1 MARIRTIKP
10 EFFTNSKL
18 YKAEKEESLPIR
30 LAFAGL
36 FTACDREGRFKWI
49 PEELQLSVLPFDRDV
64 DFSRVLHVL
73 HTRGYIEKYR
83 VKNEDFGFIPTWKT
97 HQYIN
102 ARESASFLPE
112 PSESNILTREPRVD
126 DASLLCTWGREG
138 ERKGKGKEGE
148 GERSV
153 REGGDEKNKT
163 SDFQNFADHE
173 IQTPVIFYDPVKNEK
188 TEKEKT
194 SAQKEKEITQPV
206 VVDRVTESDT
216 GKEKTAIE
224 LSHVPCRKIF
234 LDFYLQHR
242 EIECR
247 WNGVDGKHLNMLLGK
262 IKAAMRKTNPD
273 PSAMEIQDAW
283 KIILEKLPLLSDQWY
298 FNNLSV
304 AIINTKFD
312 DIIFKI
318 KNNNGNTSSKKGQSA
333 SRAKERA
340 NHIHDLIAVLGDQGG
355 LQEAE

>member
-10 EFFTNSKL
+10 EFFTNLKL

-36 FTACDREGRFKWI
+36 FTVCDREGRFKWV
-49 PEELQLSVLPFDRDV
+49 PEEIQLSILPFDRDV
-64 DFSRVLHVL
+64 DFARVLHAL

-102 ARESASFLPE
+102 NRESQSFLPE
-112 PSESNILTREPRVD
+112 PSESNTLTRESRVI
-126 DASLLCTWGREG
+126 DAPLVCTWGREG

-148 GERSV
+148 GERSM

-163 SDFQNFADHE
+163 GDFQNFADHE
-173 IQTPVIFYDPVKNEK
+173 IPTPVIFSDPVKNEK

-194 SAQKEKEITQPV
+194 SAQKEKEISQPV
-206 VVDRVTESDT
+206 LDDPSSDSNS

-242 EIECR
+242 DLECR
-247 WNGVDGKHLNMLLGK
+247 WNGVDGKHLNLLLGK

-273 PSAMEIQDAW
+273 PTPIEIQDAW
-283 KIILEKLPLLSDQWY
+283 RIILEKIPLLSDQWY
-298 FNNLSV
+298 FNHLSI

-312 DIIFKI
+312 DIIYQI
-318 KNNNGNTSSKKGQSA
+318 KNINGNTNSKKGQA
-333 SRAKERA
+333 DIRAKERA
-340 NHIHDLIAVLGDQGG
+340 NHIHDLIAILSDESS
-355 LQEAE
+355 LQEAK